1 MPFDAVMQVHADNL
15 KLQTSMV
22 ATSEPA
28 KEQVAVKARSLHAQ
42 AESLEAQADAQTLQV
57 YAEPSPSCKLRM
69 NCCRQ
74 YWDVGCCYCF
84 HLHDSILLL
93 RGAACVFAAS
103 W

>member
-1 MPFDAVMQVHADNL
+1 MQVHADNL

-57 YAEPSPSCKLRM
+57 HAEPAAPC
-69 NCCRQ
+69 
-74 YWDVGCCYCF
+74 
-84 HLHDSILLL
+84 ILLMKCL
-93 RGAACVFAAS
+93 HQH
-103 W
+103 